1 MKIAMVATAVPTPQM
16 PANGPHNVNQAA
28 ALTAAGSPTVLYAAA
43 ANVPRV
49 LGRLVPRWKRVL
61 NRPVAY
67 EYDDVPIRTV
77 RGPLIPQRTYYRR
90 HFAEPWPRITSWCLE
105 RLWVNRLDRAIDAQ
119 TPDLLYVN
127 NGLLWGGVARAIA
140 RRRGIRFAFI
150 EQNVIRLV
158 RGSRAASFYKELA
171 DEAAGVFVV
180 SDDSHKHLVEVLGM
194 TTATLL
200 PDGARRPAADQW
212 DTPRPERWNGK
223 KVVLCVGSFITRK
236 AHRELVKAFA
246 EASGHDDVLA
256 IIGDPPDWISALIEE
271 LGVGDRIEFI
281 GRMPQWELMQ
291 YMIWADLFALV
302 SWDEP
307 FGMVFVEAMGAGT
320 PSIMTSDCGV
330 APFVENGRQGW
341 VVPPRDH
348 EALVVTLKTALGDA
362 DLAAMG
368 KAGIELVEE
377 RFTWERNASDL
388 LATLNAARA

>member
-1 MKIAMVATAVPTPQM
+1 MRIAMVAMAVPTLQM
-16 PANGPHNVNQAA
+16 PANGPHNINQAA
-28 ALTAAGSPTVLYAAA
+28 ALTAVGAPTELYAAA
-43 ANVPRV
+43 ANMPRFLV
-49 LGRLVPRWKRVL
+49 RLVPRWKRL
-61 NRPVAY
+61 LDRPAAY
-67 EYDDVPIRTV
+67 EYDGVFIRTV
-77 RGPLIPQRTYYRR
+77 RGPLIHQDIYRR
-90 HFAEPWPRITSWCLE
+90 RFAEPWPRITSRCLE
-105 RLWVNRLDRAIDAQ
+105 RFWVNRLDRAIDAQ
-119 TPDLLYVN
+119 APDLLYVN
-127 NGLLWGGVARAIA
+127 NGLMWGGVARAIA

-150 EQNVIRLV
+150 EHILIRLA

-180 SDDSHKHLVEVLGM
+180 GADSHKHLTEVLGI

-200 PDGARRPAADQW
+200 PDGARRPAEDQW

-223 KVVLCVGSFITRK
+223 KVVLCVGSFTVNK

-246 EASGHDDVLA
+246 EASGPDDVLA
-256 IIGDPPDWISALIEE
+256 IIGDPPDWLLALVEE

-291 YMIWADLFALV
+291 YMVWTDLFALV
-302 SWDEP
+302 SWVES

-320 PSIMTSDCGV
+320 PAIMTSDCGV

-348 EALVVTLKTALGDA
+348 EALVVTLKTALHDA
-362 DLAAMG
+362 DLTAMG

-377 RFTWERNASDL
+377 RFAWERNARDL
-388 LATLNAARA
+388 LATLNGARA